1 MYKQYINVG
10 YVLGLDFKVLKFM
23 FQFKKLDVMEG
34 VSLVRRLVAK
44 QDKGKVWRHRLKAS
58 EMGIQVL
65 LIKTIVQIYSHD
77 FWYHSPLI

>member
-1 MYKQYINVG
+1 MS
-10 YVLGLDFKVLKFM
+10 YVLDHDFKVLEFI
-23 FQFKKLDVMEG
+23 FQFKKLDVLEG

-77 FWYHSPLI
+77 FWYHNPLI